1 MFRAEGGFTFIEV
14 MVALAITAGVVVL
27 LVVSFNYHLG
37 GASRSRED
45 VIVAA
50 LGAQKLERI
59 KLEGIVER
67 EGDFGEGYEGF
78 SWTLLEEDSEL
89 KGVKRLEL
97 KVVRKNGPPVSFV
110 SYLKR

>member
-1 MFRAEGGFTFIEV
+1 M
-14 MVALAITAGVVVL
+14 
-27 LVVSFNYHLG
+27 VSFNYHLG
-37 GASRSRED
+37 GAALSRED

-67 EGDFGEGYEGF
+67 EGDFGEGFEGF
-78 SWTLLEEDSEL
+78 TWTLVEEDSEL

-97 KVVRKNGPPVSFV
+97 KVGRKNGAPVSFV
-110 SYLKR
+110 SYLKK